1 MKKIALLVTLFISLL
16 MLSGCSSSFE
26 DSRIAQPELSAKPE
40 RMTVAY
46 SAEAVKVLPAFTTF
60 TWHEGYSAVLAVKN
74 KQQAAAA
81 QAYIKQQLITYL
93 QTKGYRYQ
101 ADPAQAE
108 MVIGFLFAVNDARA
122 NKSIYSRF
130 GTVPGMTQAAYKKGS
145 FLLTVLDSE
154 LQKVYWRAALQGYG
168 DLETES
174 NAANSAPMQ
183 KILDIML
190 GGFPKA
196 GR

>member
-1 MKKIALLVTLFISLL
+1 MKKIALTTALFISLL
-16 MLSGCSSSFE
+16 VLSACSHSPAE
-26 DSRIAQPELSAKPE
+26 PPIAQSEVPAKPE

-46 SAEAVKVLPAFTTF
+46 SAEPVKVLPAFTTF
-60 TWHEGYSAVLAVKN
+60 TWHGQYSPVLSANN
-74 KQQAAAA
+74 KQQQAAV
-81 QAYIKQQLITYL
+81 QADIKKQVITYL

-122 NKSIYSRF
+122 TKSIYDKF
-130 GTVPGMTQAAYKKGS
+130 GTVPGMTQAVYKKGT

-154 LQKVYWRAALQGYG
+154 LQKVYWRAALQGYS
-168 DLETES
+168 DLETKS
-174 NAANSAPMQ
+174 SAANSARMQ
-183 KILDIML
+183 KILGIML
-190 GGFPKA
+190 GGFPQA